1 MEKGELRLRDYLS
14 VDLAKLM
21 QMYREAEGLSYEDA
35 LAKAKEKL
43 LSDRVG
49 AHKSENSN
57 SKEFNDSIAPDEDID
72 NGEIYNIKTGET
84 ARKV

>member
-35 LAKAKEKL
+35 LAKAKEML

-49 AHKSENSN
+49 AHKSENSISN
-57 SKEFNDSIAPDEDID
+57 RINHSITENI
-72 NGEIYNIKTGET
+72 EI
-84 ARKV
+84 RK